1 MMQQMILKGPDFC
14 AVVEDGRLVEYIRQ
28 DPKEQ
33 GGDILLGKIDR
44 MMPNLNCAFVDI
56 GRTKNGFLD
65 ATILVLPVGRERED
79 VSGRKAE
86 IR

>member
-44 MMPNLNCAFVDI
+44 MMPNLNCAF
-56 GRTKNGFLD
+56 GRGLCHSD
-65 ATILVLPVGRERED
+65 AEKPVYRCEQQD
-79 VSGRKAE
+79 
-86 IR
+86 